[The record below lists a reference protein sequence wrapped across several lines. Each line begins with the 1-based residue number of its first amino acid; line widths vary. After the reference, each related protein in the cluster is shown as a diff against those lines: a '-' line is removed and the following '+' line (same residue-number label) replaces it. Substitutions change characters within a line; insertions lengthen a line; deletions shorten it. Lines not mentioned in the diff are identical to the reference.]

1 MILTLHNEHNSE
13 VLHIVL
19 HSLEESVKVF
29 AVALVLY
36 FIISFVEERIA
47 RGLGKKNR
55 FSPLIASALGLVP
68 QCGFSVVASDL
79 YVKKHIT
86 MGTLIALFLACSD
99 EALPILLSQADKE
112 NILSIIIIIVLKFVI
127 GFVTGFVV
135 DLLLT
140 RHKHEVHDH
149 LEHCHKSFEEEVHIG
164 CCSHPIEGGDE
175 HSKVYKHILHPLIHS
190 LKIFAYVLGITLLFN
205 TLIHYLGEENINEF
219 LQTNKYLAPLISSL
233 IGVIPNCAASVAIT
247 NVYLLGV
254 LSFGACISGLCMN
267 AGLGLVFLF
276 KKKTNIKNSFTILG
290 IMFGVSLFVGYLICF
305 ISGF

>member
-1 MILTLHNEHNSE
+1 MIATFHHEHSSG
-13 VLHIVL
+13 VLEIVKD
-19 HSLEESVKVF
+19 SLKDSLKVF
-29 AVALVLY
+29 VVALVLY

-79 YVKKHIT
+79 YVKRHIT

-127 GFVTGFVV
+127 GFVTGYVV
-135 DLLLT
+135 DFLLT

-175 HSKVYKHILHPLIHS
+175 HSKVYKHLLHPLIHS

-205 TLIHYLGEENINEF
+205 TVIYFVGEDTINEF
-219 LQTNKYLAPLISSL
+219 LQTNKYLAPLFSSL

-247 NVYLLGV
+247 NVYLLGG

-276 KKKTNIKNSFTILG
+276 KRKTNIKNSFTILG

-305 ISGF
+305 ITGF

>member
-1 MILTLHNEHNSE
+1 MIATFHNEHSSE
-13 VLHIVL
+13 VLDIVL
-19 HSLEESVKVF
+19 HSLEESLKVF
-29 AVALVLY
+29 VVALILY

-79 YVKKHIT
+79 YVKRHIT

-127 GFVTGFVV
+127 GFITGYVV

-175 HSKVYKHILHPLIHS
+175 HSKVYKHILHPLVHS

-247 NVYLLGV
+247 NVYLLGG

-276 KKKTNIKNSFTILG
+276 KRKTNIKNSFTILG
-290 IMFGVSLFVGYLICF
+290 IMFGVSVFVGYLICF
-305 ISGF
+305 ITGF

>member
-1 MILTLHNEHNSE
+1 MSE
-13 VLHIVL
+13 ILHIVL
-19 HSLEESVKVF
+19 HSLEESLKVF
-29 AVALVLY
+29 VVALILY
-36 FIISFVEERIA
+36 FIISFVEEHIA

-79 YVKKHIT
+79 YVKRHIT

-99 EALPILLSQADKE
+99 EALPILLSQATKE
-112 NILSIIIIIVLKFVI
+112 NVLSIVLIVVLKFVI

-140 RHKHEVHDH
+140 KHKHEVHEH

-247 NVYLLGV
+247 NVYLLGG

-276 KKKTNIKNSFTILG
+276 KRKTNIKNSFTILG

>member
-247 NVYLLGV
+247 NVYLLGG

>member
-1 MILTLHNEHNSE
+1 MSE
-13 VLHIVL
+13 ILHIVL
-19 HSLEESVKVF
+19 HSLEESLKVF
-29 AVALVLY
+29 VVALILY
-36 FIISFVEERIA
+36 FIISFIEERIA

-79 YVKKHIT
+79 YVKRHIT

-99 EALPILLSQADKE
+99 EALPILLSQATKE
-112 NILSIIIIIVLKFVI
+112 NVLSIILIVVLKFVI

-140 RHKHEVHDH
+140 KHKHEVHEH

-247 NVYLLGV
+247 NVYLLGG

-276 KKKTNIKNSFTILG
+276 KRKTNIKNSFTILG

>member
-1 MILTLHNEHNSE
+1 MSE
-13 VLHIVL
+13 ILHIVL
-19 HSLEESVKVF
+19 HSLEESLKVF
-29 AVALVLY
+29 VVALILY
-36 FIISFVEERIA
+36 FIISFVEEHIA

-79 YVKKHIT
+79 YVKRHIT

-99 EALPILLSQADKE
+99 EALPILLSQATKE
-112 NILSIIIIIVLKFVI
+112 NVLSIILIVALKFII

-140 RHKHEVHDH
+140 KNKHEVHEH

-219 LQTNKYLAPLISSL
+219 LQTNKYLSPLISSL

-247 NVYLLGV
+247 NVYLLGG

-276 KKKTNIKNSFTILG
+276 KRKTNIKNSFTILG

>member
-1 MILTLHNEHNSE
+1 MIATFHNEHSSE
-13 VLHIVL
+13 VLDIVL
-19 HSLEESVKVF
+19 HSLEESLKVF
-29 AVALVLY
+29 VVALILY

-79 YVKKHIT
+79 YVKRHIT

-99 EALPILLSQADKE
+99 EALPILLSQATKE
-112 NILSIIIIIVLKFVI
+112 NVLSIILIVVLKFVI
-127 GFVTGFVV
+127 GFVTGYVV

-140 RHKHEVHDH
+140 KHKHEVHEH

-175 HSKVYKHILHPLIHS
+175 HSKGYKHILHPLVHS

-247 NVYLLGV
+247 NVYLLGG

-276 KKKTNIKNSFTILG
+276 KKKTNIKESFIILG

-305 ISGF
+305 ITGF

>member
-1 MILTLHNEHNSE
+1 MILALHHEHHSE
-13 VLHIVL
+13 VLHIVV
-19 HSLEESVKVF
+19 HSLKESLKVF
-29 AVALVLY
+29 VVALVLY

-99 EALPILLSQADKE
+99 EALPILLSKTDKE

-127 GFVTGFVV
+127 GFVTGYIV
-135 DLLLT
+135 DFLLT
-140 RHKHEVHDH
+140 IHKHEVHDH

-175 HSKVYKHILHPLIHS
+175 HSKLYKHLLHPLIHS

-205 TLIHYLGEENINEF
+205 TVIYFVGEDTINEF
-219 LQTNKYLAPLISSL
+219 LQTNKYLAPLFSSL

-247 NVYLLGV
+247 NVYLLGG

-276 KKKTNIKNSFTILG
+276 KKRTNIKNSFTILG
-290 IMFGVSLFVGYLICF
+290 IMFVVSLFVGYLICF
-305 ISGF
+305 ITGF

>member
-1 MILTLHNEHNSE
+1 MSE
-13 VLHIVL
+13 ILHIVL
-19 HSLEESVKVF
+19 HSLEESLKVF
-29 AVALVLY
+29 VVALILY
-36 FIISFVEERIA
+36 FIISFIEERIA
-47 RGLGKKNR
+47 KGLGKKNR

-79 YVKKHIT
+79 YVKRHIT

-99 EALPILLSQADKE
+99 EALPILLSQATKE
-112 NILSIIIIIVLKFVI
+112 NVLSIILIVALKFVI

-140 RHKHEVHDH
+140 KYKHEVHEH

-247 NVYLLGV
+247 NVYLLGG

-276 KKKTNIKNSFTILG
+276 KRKTNIKNSFTILG

>member
-1 MILTLHNEHNSE
+1 MSE
-13 VLHIVL
+13 ILHIVL
-19 HSLEESVKVF
+19 HSLEESLKVF
-29 AVALVLY
+29 VVALILY

-79 YVKKHIT
+79 YVKRHIT

-99 EALPILLSQADKE
+99 EALPILLSQATKE
-112 NILSIIIIIVLKFVI
+112 NVLSIILIVVLKFVI

-140 RHKHEVHDH
+140 KHKHEVHEH

-175 HSKVYKHILHPLIHS
+175 NSKVYKHILHPLVHS

-247 NVYLLGV
+247 NVYLLGG

-276 KKKTNIKNSFTILG
+276 KRKTNIKNSFTILG